1 MNQIILHGMSKSF
14 GKKNVIKAQNAC
26 FSPGQIYGI
35 VGQNG
40 CGKTVLFKCMSG
52 LMPTTSGRIEIQLDD
67 PAQKARPY
75 CGVVIDGAGFNDS
88 LSGLSN
94 LVALA
99 DITKKADKKAIASLM
114 TSVGLSPDNRKKVRY
129 YSLGMRQRLGLAR
142 AVLTHPERLAIAQ
155 AIMEDPAILLLDE
168 PLNGLD
174 YEGVKTVY
182 DILKVQKERG
192 KIILVASHHEEDI
205 RLLCDEVYWL
215 KDGILERIEDISE
228 YTRFKET
235 WVKNEKTD

>member
-75 CGVVIDGAGFNDS
+75 CGVVIDGA
-88 LSGLSN
+88 
-94 LVALA
+94 
-99 DITKKADKKAIASLM
+99 
-114 TSVGLSPDNRKKVRY
+114 
-129 YSLGMRQRLGLAR
+129 
-142 AVLTHPERLAIAQ
+142 
-155 AIMEDPAILLLDE
+155 
-168 PLNGLD
+168 
-174 YEGVKTVY
+174 
-182 DILKVQKERG
+182 
-192 KIILVASHHEEDI
+192 
-205 RLLCDEVYWL
+205 
-215 KDGILERIEDISE
+215 
-228 YTRFKET
+228 
-235 WVKNEKTD
+235 

>member
-1 MNQIILHGMSKSF
+1 MIEIQNLTKVFQEQTVLQNINATFDAGLIHGVI
-14 GKKNVIKAQNAC
+14 GK
-26 FSPGQIYGI
+26 
-35 VGQNG
+35 NG
-40 CGKTVLFKCMSG
+40 AGKTVLLRLLCGLMHPSKGQVIVDGKQLGKDVDFAPDAGIIIETPGFLPHYSG
-52 LMPTTSGRIEIQLDD
+52 LRNLLLLAGVSHGATKERAAQVMRQVKLDPD
-67 PAQKARPY
+67 EKKPVAQ
-75 CGVVIDGAGFNDS
+75 
-88 LSGLSN
+88 
-94 LVALA
+94 
-99 DITKKADKKAIASLM
+99 
-114 TSVGLSPDNRKKVRY
+114 
-129 YSLGMRQRLGLAR
+129 YSLGMRQRLG
-142 AVLTHPERLAIAQ
+142 IAQ

-228 YTRFKET
+228 YTRFKEE

>member
-99 DITKKADKKAIASLM
+99 DITKKPTKKQSPAS
-114 TSVGLSPDNRKKVRY
+114 
-129 YSLGMRQRLGLAR
+129 
-142 AVLTHPERLAIAQ
+142 
-155 AIMEDPAILLLDE
+155 
-168 PLNGLD
+168 
-174 YEGVKTVY
+174 
-182 DILKVQKERG
+182 
-192 KIILVASHHEEDI
+192 
-205 RLLCDEVYWL
+205 
-215 KDGILERIEDISE
+215 
-228 YTRFKET
+228 
-235 WVKNEKTD
+235 